1 MNKRHQQFIAEYLA
15 NGMNA
20 TQAYVKVYKAK
31 NVQSAGV
38 CAHNLLKNLKVA
50 GHIGETVAKQVEATG
65 ISAEKVLREYDIIAS
80 GDLRDFYD
88 EAGNL
93 KPMKDWTAEMGK
105 RVAAIETVIKNVA
118 AGDGQT
124 DTIHKIKLWPKDRA
138 LEGLAKHLG
147 LLTERVE
154 LTASDELLARL
165 DAWKGRNRT

>member
-1 MNKRHQQFIAEYLA
+1 MTIKQEQFIAEYLKDKNATRAYTTAYKCKNEDTARA
-15 NGMNA
+15 NGSKLLTNPDI
-20 TQAYVKVYKAK
+20 KALISQK
-31 NVQSAGV
+31 AGQQ
-38 CAHNLLKNLKVA
+38 L
-50 GHIGETVAKQVEATG
+50 AKMD

-165 DAWKGRNRT
+165 DAWKGKNRT